1 MNPYEM
7 RKQIISQMFHEIVE
21 HSGLDSSKY
30 DLSASE
36 ALMESFL
43 SSIQNTGRHMEKMRK
58 IQKINRAI
66 DSLQI
71 VEMQENPIT
80 GSSDFEGYY
89 WSSKEPT
96 HGFVM
101 R

>member
-7 RKQIISQMFHEIVE
+7 RKQIVSQMFNEIIE
-21 HSGLDSSKY
+21 HSGLDASRY
-30 DLSASE
+30 DLEASKN
-36 ALMESFL
+36 LMESFL

-80 GSSDFEGYY
+80 GSSDYEGYY
-89 WSSKEPT
+89 
-96 HGFVM
+96 
-101 R
+101 